1 MKAIAAVGSDW
12 GIGNNN
18 RLLFSIPEDM
28 KFFKETTM
36 GHTVVMG
43 RKTLESFPGGRPLK
57 DRTNIVLTTAKNY
70 DARGAIVVSSRES
83 LLSCLYD
90 MDAFNDAIVVGGG
103 QVFNDLLEF
112 IDTAYITKVDSQ
124 KPADTF
130 FPDLDESGEWEIV
143 SASEEKEFEGL
154 KFRFLTYKRKQ

>member
-12 GIGNNN
+12 GIGKDN

-28 KFFKETTM
+28 KFFKETTT
-36 GHTVVMG
+36 GHTIVMG
-43 RKTLESFPGGRPLK
+43 RMTLESFPGGRPLK
-57 DRTNIVLTTAKNY
+57 NRTNIVLTTVKNY

-90 MDAFNDAIVVGGG
+90 MDAFDDAIVVGGG
-103 QVFNDLLEF
+103 QVYNDLLEF
-112 IDTAYITKVDSQ
+112 IDTAYITKVDSR

-130 FPDLDESGEWEIV
+130 FPDLDKSGEWEIV
-143 SASEEKEFEGL
+143 SSSEEKEHDGL